1 MRGND
6 EVEGENRSS
15 VHSRTGI
22 AIGRFGSA
30 AIYDDLGLRR
40 PAHPGAFALLG
51 TSVATA
57 ELGAEFMGSFLDQL
71 MRDRQIFR
79 GCPRIVLVAY
89 ADEADFRLRKV
100 EVGFYSS
107 IYW

>member
-89 ADEADFRLRKV
+89 ADEATIDEIGSNVCFV
-100 EVGFYSS
+100 N
-107 IYW
+107 